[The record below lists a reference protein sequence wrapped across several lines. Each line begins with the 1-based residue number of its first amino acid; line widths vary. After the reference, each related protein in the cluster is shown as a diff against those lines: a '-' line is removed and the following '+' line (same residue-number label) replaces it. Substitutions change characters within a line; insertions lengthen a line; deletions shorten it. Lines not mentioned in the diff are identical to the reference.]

1 MRLLWIVP
9 VLLVALICGC
19 PTSGTRRQPATPP
32 SASTE
37 PKAADVPAERPTET
51 IPALTFTVTDP
62 AGVVVLSVDSDLAVE
77 GKKGTLGKLKLDGKV
92 VKIHDPSGTKIGS
105 VKVENQEL
113 IVDDAQGKKLFRMA
127 PKDGGYRVKDAQST
141 TLLKIKPDDNGF
153 KLGDDAGKKLG
164 KGKKKGQD
172 TIISDADGEELYRV
186 KGAIRPNVA
195 GVLIVPEITPIQK
208 AALIFAASL

>member
-62 AGVVVLSVDSDLAVE
+62 AASSCQRRFPILAVE
-77 GKKGTLGKLKLDGKV
+77 GKKGTWQAQARRKG
-92 VKIHDPSGTKIGS
+92 VKIHDPSGDQHRP

-113 IVDDAQGKKLFRMA
+113 IVDDAQGQKLFRMA

-153 KLGDDAGKKLG
+153 KLGDDAGKKKG

>member
-32 SASTE
+32 DT
-37 PKAADVPAERPTET
+37 PQTVPANVPSEQPPET
-51 IPALTFTVTDP
+51 VPALTFTVTDP
-62 AGVVVLSVDSDLAVE
+62 AGAVVLGVDSDLTVE
-77 GKKGTLGKLKLDGKV
+77 GKQGTLGKLKLDGKV
-92 VKIHDPSGTKIGS
+92 VKIDDPSGTKIGS

-164 KGKKKGQD
+164 KGKKKGAD
-172 TIISDADGEELYRV
+172 TIISDANGEELYRV